1 MNNSLTPIAGIS
13 QAMKQKLHDQNK
25 VLNRTSLYEGAN
37 IINERAVA
45 LSAFIASY
53 SQLSHLSLPNKTKF
67 NLNLL
72 VIKLGKL
79 FTDCQLQFSQH
90 SVTTK
95 QMLIWA
101 DKSQLEQVFINIF
114 KNADEA
120 MEQQTKVIEIDYHL
134 DEKHLHLIISDQG
147 VGIANT
153 DNLFVPFYSTK
164 PKGSGI
170 GLSLCRQIMFNHG
183 GSITLRT
190 RKDVPGA
197 QAVISFPL

>member
-1 MNNSLTPIAGIS
+1 MRGPILL
-13 QAMKQKLHDQNK
+13 MH
-25 VLNRTSLYEGAN
+25 
-37 IINERAVA
+37 AVA
-45 LSAFIASY
+45 LSTFIASY
-53 SQLSHLSLPNKTKF
+53 MQLSHLSLLDKTKF

-72 VIKLGKL
+72 VINHFKLPSNW
-79 FTDCQLQFSQH
+79 QLQFLEH
-90 SVTTK
+90 SFATN

-134 DEKHLHLIISDQG
+134 DEKHLHLIINDQG

-183 GSITLRT
+183 GSITLRN